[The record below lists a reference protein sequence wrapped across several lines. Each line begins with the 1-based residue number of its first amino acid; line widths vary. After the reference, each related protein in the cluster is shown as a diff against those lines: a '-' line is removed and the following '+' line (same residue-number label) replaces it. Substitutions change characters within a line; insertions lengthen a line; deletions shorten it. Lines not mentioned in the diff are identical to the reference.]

1 LPINFFIFQH
11 KQTNEDK
18 RKNHQRELADA
29 LNEAA
34 KARLADLPGAENVQR
49 VKKSNVSYK
58 AQEKFP
64 NDSEVNEC
72 KIFVGENFWWNSLTI
87 ILF

>member
-1 LPINFFIFQH
+1 
-11 KQTNEDK
+11 
-18 RKNHQRELADA
+18 

-34 KARLADLPGAENVQR
+34 KARLAHLPGAENVQR

-58 AQEKFP
+58 SQEKFP

-72 KIFVGENFWWNSLTI
+72 KIFVGKWLFLKLFIRSSFRQEARYGHFANLWNASAFPYLQH
-87 ILF
+87 